1 MHKNITNDE
10 KNITNDEKNITNNEN
25 NKSIVPHIELLKL
38 KKNIDN
44 LDKQQ
49 HIEIGKILKKN
60 NIKLNENNNGIFINL
75 NIISKEVY
83 NEIIEY
89 INFIK
94 SQDLYVNIVEKE
106 KLNLE
111 NIYFKNNKDNTTI
124 NNVDNNS
131 NVVYS

>member
-1 MHKNITNDE
+1 MH

-25 NKSIVPHIELLKL
+25 NKSIVPHTELLKL